1 MNLFLV
7 IVAIITLGAFAAMCI
22 SIIGFLGKA
31 KSFLDRTSLSLQM
44 MQKTMDEVSRKIEP
58 TIELTNLTL
67 KKTTDSLE
75 RLDNQL
81 DVLNGTVHNVD
92 DMISRVTTLQKKV
105 QDKVEEPIMKTASFI
120 AGISKAV
127 QAVTNTLKHS

>member
-1 MNLFLV
+1 MNPFLV
-7 IVAIITLGAFAAMCI
+7 IVAIIALGAFAAMCI

-31 KSFLDRTSLSLQM
+31 KSFLDMTSLSLQM
-44 MQKTMDEVSRKIEP
+44 MQKTMDDVSRKIEP
-58 TIELTNLTL
+58 TIELTNSTL
-67 KKTTDSLE
+67 KKTTDTLE

-81 DVLNGTVHNVD
+81 DVLNGTVHNVN
-92 DMISRVTTLQKKV
+92 DMVNRVTTLQKKV

-127 QAVTNTLKHS
+127 QAVTNTLRG